1 MTGENAM
8 NERIA
13 FLGTGLMGQPM
24 AGRLLDGGQDVRL
37 WNRSEAKLAPL
48 VAAGGQAFASAAE
61 AVAGATIV
69 CLCLTDAKAVEDLL
83 FGAAATADRLAPG
96 AIIVDFSTI
105 GPAATRDYAARV
117 KAARGALWLDCPVSG
132 GVAGA
137 QAGTLAIL
145 AGGDADA
152 IDRVRPLLAL
162 LSGRVTRMGDVGA
175 GQAAKLCNQL
185 IVATNMLA
193 IAEAMHV
200 GEALGIDLAQIPVA
214 LQGGFADSRPLQ
226 LFGPRMAPAVDPGP
240 PVSELRTMYKDIK
253 AIRAGAAD
261 VGAGTPLLANVE
273 AMWSRLIDAGHGG
286 EDVPGLMRLYREQI
300 DVGEK

>member
-1 MTGENAM
+1 M

-13 FLGTGLMGQPM
+13 FIGTGLMGQPM
-24 AGRLLDGGQDVRL
+24 AARLLAGGQDVRL

-48 VAAGGQAFASAAE
+48 IAAGGKAFATPGD
-61 AVAGATIV
+61 AVDGATVV
-69 CLCLTDAKAVEDLL
+69 CLCLTDATAVEDLL
-83 FGAAATADRLAPG
+83 FGAGAAAERLAHG

-105 GPAATRDYAARV
+105 GPGATRDLAARV
-117 KAARGALWLDCPVSG
+117 KAARGASWLDCPVSG

-145 AGGDADA
+145 AGGDAGA
-152 IDRVRPLLAL
+152 IDRVRPLLDL
-162 LSGRVTRMGDVGA
+162 LSSRVTRMGDVGA

-200 GEALGIDLAQIPVA
+200 GEALGIDLAQLPVA

-226 LFGPRMAPAVDPGP
+226 LFGPRMAPAADPGP

-253 AIRAGAAD
+253 AIRSGAAD

-273 AMWSRLIDAGHGG
+273 AMWTRLIDAGHGG
-286 EDVPGLMRLYREQI
+286 EDVPSLMRLYREQAEY
-300 DVGEK
+300 GEK